1 VLFYAAEFGMN
12 AEQAVEAPRFQTEHL
27 VSSFDNHAMN
37 PGSLLLDERTPAA
50 VVAELQ
56 RRHHLVEMR
65 DRYSSGAA
73 PVLIRLNPS
82 GMIEAGADPYYF
94 RSAQA
99 W

>member
-1 VLFYAAEFGMN
+1 MN
-12 AEQAVEAPRFQTEHL
+12 AQAAVESGRFQTEHL

-37 PGSLLLDERTPAA
+37 PGNLLLDERTLPA

-56 RRHHLVEMR
+56 KRGHKVEMR

-73 PVLIRLNPS
+73 PVLIRLHPN
-82 GMIEAGADPYYF
+82 GMIEAGADPFYF

>member
-1 VLFYAAEFGMN
+1 
-12 AEQAVEAPRFQTEHL
+12 
-27 VSSFDNHAMN
+27 
-37 PGSLLLDERTPAA
+37 
-50 VVAELQ
+50 
-56 RRHHLVEMR
+56 MR